1 MTIIVVKDC
10 EYKDDDCDGC
20 VNIGVVDDSFQ
31 YSCENSERN
40 MNKYAIVESY
50 QNKNLH
56 REGFTDGNEESQGRE
71 DMAKG
76 CQEF

>member
-1 MTIIVVKDC
+1 MVVKDC
-10 EYKDDDCDGC
+10 EYKDDDCDEC
-20 VNIGVVDDSFQ
+20 VNTGVVDDSFQ
-31 YSCENSERN
+31 DSCENSESN
-40 MNKYAIVESY
+40 MNKYPIVERY

-56 REGFTDGNEESQGRE
+56 REGFVDGNEDSQGRE